1 VIGILRRADPVI
13 AFLPPLLACASL
25 VLVYSASSIL
35 GLTGHNDP
43 YYFLMRRS
51 VHLAIGLVA
60 FVTLAHY
67 DYRRLVER
75 HAGRAFLAVLA
86 LLLVVAVLEHG
97 VSSRGARR
105 WVSLFG
111 ATFQPTEIA
120 RVVVVL
126 FLARYL
132 ARKGEGIRSFAGGFL
147 PALVV
152 GGLAVVLIAIQPNLS
167 SAGVLFGVVLA
178 MLFFG
183 GARPVHLLGVLA
195 LGATGFLA
203 MLAKFEYQRERVMSF
218 LSFLF
223 TGRLDTLGSGW
234 QLDQSLI
241 ALGSGGL
248 FGRGYG
254 RSLQKFLFLPD
265 PHTDFI
271 LAIVGEE
278 GGYLAAGG
286 LVLALVVLLARGYR
300 TAFRATDDLGFLLAA
315 GITTQLAC
323 YTFVNTGVA
332 TGLFPTTGLPLPF
345 ISYGGSALVMNLAAA
360 GILVNI
366 SARQAE
372 ARVRVV
378 SEAGPGSA
386 SSAGTLGSRRKAR
399 PAPFGAVGARGFA
412 GGRR

>member
-1 VIGILRRADPVI
+1 MIAALRRADPVI
-13 AFLPPLLACASL
+13 ASVPPLLACASL
-25 VLVYSASSIL
+25 VIVYSASSIL

-43 YYFLMRRS
+43 YYFLIRRT
-51 VHLAIGLVA
+51 VHLVIGLAA
-60 FVTLAHY
+60 FVLLARI

-75 HAGRAFLAVLA
+75 HAGRLYLAVLA
-86 LLLVVAVLEHG
+86 LLVVVALLEHG

-111 ATFQPTEIA
+111 TTFQPTEIA

-132 ARKGEGIRSFAGGFL
+132 SRKGEGIQSLAGGFL
-147 PALVV
+147 PALLV
-152 GGLAVVLIAIQPNLS
+152 GGLAVVLIALQPNLS
-167 SAGVLFGVVLA
+167 SAGVLFMVVMALLWFA
-178 MLFFG
+178 
-183 GARPVHLLGVLA
+183 GARAVHLLAVCAVGVV
-195 LGATGFLA
+195 GFLA
-203 MLAKFEYQRERVMSF
+203 MLAKFDYQRERVMSF
-218 LSFLF
+218 LAFLV
-223 TGRLDTLGSGW
+223 TGKLDTLGAGW

-278 GGYLAAGG
+278 GGFLAAAG
-286 LVLALVVLLARGYR
+286 LLLVLVVLLARGYR
-300 TAFRATDDLGFLLAA
+300 AAFRAPDALGSLLAA

-323 YTFVNTGVA
+323 YTFVNMGVA

-345 ISYGGSALVMNLAAA
+345 VSYGGSALVMNLAAA

-366 SARQAE
+366 SARE
-372 ARVRVV
+372 G
-378 SEAGPGSA
+378 E
-386 SSAGTLGSRRKAR
+386 RRALADDEPDGLSLR
-399 PAPFGAVGARGFA
+399 DRRRTPVPAFGAVGARGFSR
-412 GGRR
+412 GRR

>member
-1 VIGILRRADPVI
+1 MMSNVRRADPLV
-13 AFLPPLLACASL
+13 AFVPLALAFGSL

-35 GLTGHNDP
+35 GITTYNDP
-43 YYFLMRRS
+43 YYFLTRRA

-60 FVTLAHY
+60 FFVCTRF
-67 DYRRLVER
+67 DYHRLVEKS
-75 HAGRAFLAVLA
+75 AGRAYLLVLA
-86 LLLVVAVLEHG
+86 LLAVLSVLQHG
-97 VSSRGARR
+97 HVAGGARR
-105 WVSLFG
+105 WVNFLG
-111 ATFQPTEIA
+111 TTFQPTEIA

-132 ARKGEGIRSFAGGFL
+132 ARKGEGIKSLKGGFL
-147 PALVV
+147 PALAV
-152 GGLAVVLIAIQPNLS
+152 GSMAVVLIALQPNLS

-178 MLFFG
+178 MLWFA
-183 GARPVHLLGVLA
+183 GARLHH
-195 LGATGFLA
+195 LGAIVGVGFVGFLG
-203 MLAKFEYQRERVMSF
+203 MLAKFDYQRERVASF
-218 LSFLF
+218 ISFLF
-223 TGRLDTLGSGW
+223 TGKLDALGTGW

-271 LAIVGEE
+271 LAILGEE
-278 GGYLAAGG
+278 GGLIATAGL
-286 LVLALVVLLARGYR
+286 LVLLLVFLARGYR
-300 TAFRATDDLGFLLAA
+300 TAFRAQDDLGYLVAA
-315 GITTQLAC
+315 GLTTQLAC
-323 YTFVNTGVA
+323 YTFVNLGVA

-366 SARQAE
+366 SSQAH
-372 ARVRVV
+372 AKGVRLE
-378 SEAGPGSA
+378 SAPAKPRRAGRA
-386 SSAGTLGSRRKAR
+386 LT
-399 PAPFGAVGARGFA
+399 FGAVGARGFA

>member
-1 VIGILRRADPVI
+1 MMTNIRRADPLV
-13 AFLPPLLACASL
+13 AFVPLALAFGSL

-35 GLTGHNDP
+35 GITTYNDP
-43 YYFLMRRS
+43 YYFLTRRA
-51 VHLAIGLVA
+51 VHLAIGLVVF
-60 FVTLAHY
+60 FVCARL
-67 DYRRLVER
+67 DYHRLVEKS
-75 HAGRAFLAVLA
+75 AGRAYLLVLA
-86 LLLVVAVLEHG
+86 LLAVVSVLQHG
-97 VSSRGARR
+97 HVAGGARR
-105 WVSLFG
+105 WVNFLG

-132 ARKGEGIRSFAGGFL
+132 ARKGEGIKSLKGGFL
-147 PALVV
+147 PALAV
-152 GGLAVVLIAIQPNLS
+152 GSMAVILIALQPNLS

-178 MLFFG
+178 MLWFA
-183 GARPVHLLGVLA
+183 GARLHH
-195 LGATGFLA
+195 LGAIVGVGFVGFLG
-203 MLAKFEYQRERVMSF
+203 MLAKFDYQRERVASF

-223 TGRLDTLGSGW
+223 TGKLDALGTGW

-271 LAIVGEE
+271 VSILGEE
-278 GGYLAAGG
+278 GGLIATAGL
-286 LVLALVVLLARGYR
+286 LVLLLVFLGRGYR
-300 TAFRATDDLGFLLAA
+300 TAFRAQDDLGYLIAA
-315 GITTQLAC
+315 GLTTQLAA
-323 YTFVNTGVA
+323 YAFVNLGVA

-366 SARQAE
+366 SSQAR
-372 ARVRVV
+372 ARVVPA
-378 SEAGPGSA
+378 ESA
-386 SSAGTLGSRRKAR
+386 PAR
-399 PAPFGAVGARGFA
+399 PRRAGRALTFGAVGARGFA

>member
-1 VIGILRRADPVI
+1 MMTPVRRADPLVAYVPLAL
-13 AFLPPLLACASL
+13 AFGSL

-35 GLTGHNDP
+35 GITTYNDP
-43 YYFLMRRS
+43 YYFLTRRA
-51 VHLAIGLVA
+51 VHLAIGLVVF
-60 FVTLAHY
+60 FVCARY
-67 DYRRLVER
+67 DYHRMVEKL
-75 HAGRAFLAVLA
+75 AGRGYLLVLGMLAVLSV
-86 LLLVVAVLEHG
+86 LQHGHVAG
-97 VSSRGARR
+97 GARR
-105 WVSLFG
+105 WVNLFG
-111 ATFQPTEIA
+111 TTFQPTEIA

-132 ARKGEGIRSFAGGFL
+132 SRKGEGIRSLKTGFL
-147 PALVV
+147 PALAV
-152 GGLAVVLIAIQPNLS
+152 GSTAVVLIAAQPNLS

-178 MLFFG
+178 MLWFA
-183 GARPVHLLGVLA
+183 GARPLH
-195 LGATGFLA
+195 LGAIVGVGFVGFLG
-203 MLAKFEYQRERVMSF
+203 MLAKFEYQRERVASF

-223 TGRLDTLGSGW
+223 TGKLDSLGAGW

-271 LAIVGEE
+271 LAILGEE
-278 GGYLAAGG
+278 GGLIATAGL
-286 LVLALVVLLARGYR
+286 LVLLLVFLARGYR
-300 TAFRATDDLGFLLAA
+300 TAFRSQDDLGYLVAA

-323 YTFVNTGVA
+323 YTFVNLGVA

-366 SARQAE
+366 SSQA
-372 ARVRVV
+372 ADKAVRV
-378 SEAGPGSA
+378 EAKAEPRRRTGRALTFGTVGS
-386 SSAGTLGSRRKAR
+386 
-399 PAPFGAVGARGFA
+399 RGFA